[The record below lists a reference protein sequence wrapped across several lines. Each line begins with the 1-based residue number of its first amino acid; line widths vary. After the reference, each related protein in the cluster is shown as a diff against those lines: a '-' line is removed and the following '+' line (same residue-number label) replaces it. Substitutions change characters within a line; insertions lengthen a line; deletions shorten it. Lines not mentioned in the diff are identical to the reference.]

1 MTTLT
6 LNISDTS
13 ILPSLKKILGAI
25 NGVSIVSTT
34 RKKTELEKAREDVNT
49 GRLLSYSSKEELF
62 KDLGILW
69 HTISKSL
76 RISRRMWL
84 CANDE
89 GINYY
94 LLCYL
99 QVLILIFLARIRNN
113 LLNSIDLALIH
124 TYCKVIVKGGKVQ

>member
-1 MTTLT
+1 MFNEKNIMTTLT

-62 KDLGILW
+62 KDLGI
-69 HTISKSL
+69 
-76 RISRRMWL
+76 
-84 CANDE
+84 
-89 GINYY
+89 
-94 LLCYL
+94 
-99 QVLILIFLARIRNN
+99 
-113 LLNSIDLALIH
+113 
-124 TYCKVIVKGGKVQ
+124 

>member
-49 GRLLSYSSKEELF
+49 GRLLS
-62 KDLGILW
+62 
-69 HTISKSL
+69 
-76 RISRRMWL
+76 
-84 CANDE
+84 
-89 GINYY
+89 
-94 LLCYL
+94 
-99 QVLILIFLARIRNN
+99 
-113 LLNSIDLALIH
+113 
-124 TYCKVIVKGGKVQ
+124 

>member
-1 MTTLT
+1 
-6 LNISDTS
+6 
-13 ILPSLKKILGAI
+13 
-25 NGVSIVSTT
+25 
-34 RKKTELEKAREDVNT
+34 
-49 GRLLSYSSKEELF
+49 
-62 KDLGILW
+62 
-69 HTISKSL
+69 
-76 RISRRMWL
+76 MWL

-113 LLNSIDLALIH
+113 LLNSIDLALIQ